1 MSAVRRRQRV
11 VSAALGAETCLGGQ
25 DGSMW
30 EGTVYGAVRS
40 GVEVAT
46 ATVSQGVARRHGGK
60 VVSRSC
66 RAAWE

>member
-1 MSAVRRRQRV
+1 
-11 VSAALGAETCLGGQ
+11 
-25 DGSMW
+25 MW